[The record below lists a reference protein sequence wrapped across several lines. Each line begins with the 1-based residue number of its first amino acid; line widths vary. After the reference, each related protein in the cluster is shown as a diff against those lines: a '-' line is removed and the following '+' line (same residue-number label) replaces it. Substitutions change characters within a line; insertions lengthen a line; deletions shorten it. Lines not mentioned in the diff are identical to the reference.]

1 MLQTALNTFSEFV
14 KNDAS
19 DNGVLSEP
27 RIGATIYVASAI
39 VNILALALPFTILQI
54 YDRVLPNA
62 SFDTL
67 TALVTALVCI
77 IVVDATLKFLRASL
91 VNWSAA
97 AFTHKLSMT
106 ALSKMLA
113 ARPSLHS
120 RTMVSEHLER
130 LTAINGL
137 GGYLG
142 GQSRLVA
149 VDILFIPVFAL
160 IIILVGGPIFFVVL
174 SLFAGFGYLA
184 LRRTRALN
192 AAIAE
197 RETHDA
203 RKHDFIIEVL
213 RTMQTVKSAAMEPLM
228 MRRFERLQSSASM
241 ITKRIINLTGEAQT
255 YSTMYASLS
264 IIAIVS
270 VGAVL
275 VLNGRLTLGALACC
289 MLLSSQLLQPLMR
302 SLASW
307 NEIQMAKHH
316 RSRIAQVFGDEKD
329 ALTPDRDVKAAFR
342 YGEKFNPQP
351 IAFENVTVQHGDS
364 PPLFEELNLDVA
376 VGSLIAI
383 KGADGSGRSS
393 LLRVLMDDTPIV
405 RGRVLI
411 GGKSVDAGA
420 RHLVRYVGQTP
431 TIFRGSLL
439 DNLTL
444 YGEIST
450 NAALAASRIIG
461 IDDEVNR
468 MPLGYDT
475 MLKSAA
481 GRDLPASTAQRLSIA
496 RAIATMPSVIVL
508 DEANTLLDLAGEQRF
523 VAALKRL
530 HGRITI
536 IVATHRPSLIKLADE
551 AYEISNRKLQRI
563 GAARSDAKALAS

>member
-1 MLQTALNTFSEFV
+1 MFRSALNAIAELV
-14 KNDAS
+14 KTETS
-19 DNGVLSEP
+19 DGGELSEP
-27 RIGATIYVASAI
+27 RIGPTIYVASAI
-39 VNILALALPFTILQI
+39 TNILALALPFTILQI

-67 TALVTALVCI
+67 TALVTALVFVI
-77 IVVDATLKFLRASL
+77 AIDAVLKFLRASL

-97 AFTHKLSMT
+97 SFTHNLSMS
-106 ALSKMLA
+106 ALSRMLS
-113 ARPSLHS
+113 ARPSEHS

-142 GQSRLVA
+142 GQSRLIA
-149 VDILFIPVFAL
+149 VDILFIPIFAS

-174 SLFAGFGYLA
+174 ALFALFGYLA
-184 LRRTRALN
+184 LRRTRSLN

-203 RKHDFIIEVL
+203 RKNDFIIEVL
-213 RTMQTVKSAAMEPLM
+213 RTMQTVKSTAMEPLM

-241 ITKRIINLTGEAQT
+241 ITQRLINLTGEAQT
-255 YSTMYASLS
+255 YSAMYASLS
-264 IIAIVS
+264 VIAIVG

-316 RSRIAQVFGDEKD
+316 RSRITKVFSEEQ
-329 ALTPDRDVKAAFR
+329 ANCESNAEETNSFR
-342 YGEKFNPQP
+342 YGEIFSPAK
-351 IAFENVTVQHGDS
+351 ISIKNVTVQYGDNE
-364 PPLFEELNLDVA
+364 PLFEDLSLDIPKGA
-376 VGSLIAI
+376 LIAI

-393 LLRVLMDDTPIV
+393 LLRLLLDDTPV
-405 RGRVLI
+405 AKGAVLI
-411 GGKSVDAGA
+411 GDTPISSGA
-420 RHLVRYVGQTP
+420 RTAVRYVDQTP
-431 TIFRGSLL
+431 TIFRGTIL

-444 YGEIST
+444 FGEIST
-450 NAALAASRIIG
+450 KAALAASRTIG
-461 IDDEVNR
+461 LDDEVSR

-481 GRDLPASTAQRLSIA
+481 GRDIPASTAQRLSIA
-496 RAIATMPSVIVL
+496 RAIATMPSVIIL

-523 VAALKRL
+523 VEALQRL
-530 HGRITI
+530 RGRITI
-536 IVATHRPSLIKLADE
+536 IIATHRPSLIKLADD
-551 AYEISNRKLQRI
+551 AYEISDRELKRI
-563 GAARSDAKALAS
+563 EQDSPGAKAIAS